1 MGNELAINPK
11 TIYSELQKQKA
22 QMEAALPKHMTADR
36 MARIAYTQLR
46 TTPKLFSCTFDSF
59 MACIMGAATL
69 GLEPGVNGQC
79 YLIPY
84 EDRRKGITVC
94 TLVPGWKGLID
105 LVSRSG
111 RASAWTGVVRK
122 EDFFE
127 YRLGSSPKLEHEP
140 GDDDLGN
147 FTHVYAVGWVK
158 DAQWPIIE
166 VWSRAKVVKHLNQ
179 YNKVGDRHYAL
190 QNENNL
196 EMYGRK
202 VALLQVIK
210 YLPSSIE
217 LRDATALEHNALEGK
232 QNLTIDGVL
241 TSGGMIPDGPDEKAV
256 EAEGMME
263 QLGWDDNKR
272 QMFRDNYSQ
281 KIADGLAYLKSE
293 QQRASRGTQQH
304 PATEKATTAPVA
316 SSAPAQGQQEQAP
329 QQQTTTRRRGGNRQQ
344 TEAPAATQTQ
354 EDDSTSPSTAQQTE
368 SGSPD
373 GTPAQSDQLFQ
384 EAGSEHP
391 AVASAKKEW
400 F

>member
-11 TIYSELQKQKA
+11 TIYAELQKQKP
-22 QMEAALPKHMTADR
+22 QIEAALPRHMTPDR

-217 LRDATALEHNALEGK
+217 LRDATQLEHNALEGK

-241 TSGGMIPDGPDEKAV
+241 TSGGIIADGPNEQAV

-293 QQRASRGTQQH
+293 QQRASRGTQG
-304 PATEKATTAPVA
+304 PVATEKATTAPAA
-316 SSAPAQGQQEQAP
+316 SSAPAQVQQQQAP
-329 QQQTTTRRRGGNRQQ
+329 QQQSTTRRRGGNRQQ
-344 TEAPAATQTQ
+344 AEAPAADQQPKEEDTGDGGTSNATPSDEPQT
-354 EDDSTSPSTAQQTE
+354 TGPI
-368 SGSPD
+368 D
-373 GTPAQSDQLFQ
+373 GLFN
-384 EAGSEHP
+384 EEHP
-391 AVASAKKEW
+391 AVASAKREW